1 MKTIA
6 RILLAA
12 ALVAGAT
19 QIYAK
24 PIPAVK
30 AYHTD
35 EQDRKLSGFSSV
47 SVSGSFDVYITQGS
61 TESVKVEADADEI
74 DKIVTEVDNG
84 VLKIYS
90 KRTSGMNWSWGR
102 NNKKRIVR
110 VVAKDLHKIGLTG
123 SGDVFFTDG
132 FRTQDMVVSLSGSG
146 DIKGKLDVK
155 KLDVS
160 VVGSGD
166 VSLNGRAET
175 SSVKVSG
182 SGDYRGSSLATVS
195 TSVRV
200 VGSGDASVNVSDKL
214 DASVAG
220 SGDIRYTG
228 AAKQIS
234 TSKAGSGDIH
244 KF

>member
-6 RILLAA
+6 TILLAT

-19 QIYAK
+19 QTFAK
-24 PIPAVK
+24 PAITVK

-47 SVSGSFDVYITQGS
+47 SVSGSFDVYLTQGS
-61 TESVKVEADADEI
+61 IESVKVEADADEI

-84 VLKIYS
+84 VLKIYT
-90 KRTSGMNWSWGR
+90 KRTTGLTWNWGG
-102 NNKKRIVR
+102 NKKRIVR
-110 VVAKDLHKIGLTG
+110 VVAKDLHKIGLSG

-160 VVGSGD
+160 IVGSGD
-166 VSLNGRAET
+166 ISLSGRAET
-175 SSVKVSG
+175 SAVKVSG
-182 SGDYRGSSLATVS
+182 SGDYKGSSLTTVS

-200 VGSGDASVNVSDKL
+200 VGSGDASVNVSGKL

-228 AAKQIS
+228 GVKQIS